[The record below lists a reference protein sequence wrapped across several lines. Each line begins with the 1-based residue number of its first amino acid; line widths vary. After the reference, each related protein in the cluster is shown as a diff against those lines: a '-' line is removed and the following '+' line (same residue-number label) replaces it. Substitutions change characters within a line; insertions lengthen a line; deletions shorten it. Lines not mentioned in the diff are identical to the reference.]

1 MLVSKA
7 FAGRT
12 HRGVR
17 SSGCNPS
24 FWSKNQRESSSS
36 RIRRTLAHGAV
47 PRKGKARAGGR
58 NRCFARLCRNSIA
71 IEMKIAFRQ
80 SDFIGPSQSQARKG
94 LAPSSARLDCDCTS
108 LHPPPGFSLT
118 RFWFAL
124 RRPLHRQHSR
134 RRPRRP
140 PLPLLPPLS
149 LYLAG
154 RPSAPFVLRKRK
166 MSLE

>member
-12 HRGVR
+12 HRGIR
-17 SSGCNPS
+17 SSDTTRHFGAKTNARTQAPVFDANS
-24 FWSKNQRESSSS
+24 HKAPYHGKV
-36 RIRRTLAHGAV
+36 RR
-47 PRKGKARAGGR
+47 GR

-71 IEMKIAFRQ
+71 IEIKLHSGNPILLAPR
-80 SDFIGPSQSQARKG
+80 SHKQAY
-94 LAPSSARLDCDCTS
+94 APSSALLDYDCTS

-134 RRPRRP
+134 RRPLSP
-140 PLPLLPPLS
+140 CTWPVGLPLLS
-149 LYLAG
+149 
-154 RPSAPFVLRKRK
+154 F
-166 MSLE
+166 